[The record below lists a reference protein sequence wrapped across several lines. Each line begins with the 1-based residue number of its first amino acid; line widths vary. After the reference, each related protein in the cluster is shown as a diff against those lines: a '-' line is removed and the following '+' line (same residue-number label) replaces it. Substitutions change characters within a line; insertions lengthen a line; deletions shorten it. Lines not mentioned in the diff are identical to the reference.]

1 MFCYACIKNDTVK
14 VNKAISKQQMDVN
27 APEHINADGFSPPC
41 AAAQHG
47 HASIVDK
54 LLKAKADIEYREP
67 EFGATPLHLA
77 VQNKANPGSERMKL
91 AVVEVLI
98 KDEAD
103 VNAADKEGFT
113 VLMCAAQH
121 GYPAICKKLVQASAN
136 VHVREKEIK
145 ARGRRAVQRRQV
157 H

>member
-54 LLKAKADIEYREP
+54 LLKAKADIEFREP
-67 EFGATPLHLA
+67 QRGFTPLHLA
-77 VQNKANPGSERMKL
+77 VQNTVNPSNERGKV
-91 AVVEVLI
+91 ATVDVLSS
-98 KDEAD
+98 
-103 VNAADKEGFT
+103 T
-113 VLMCAAQH
+113 
-121 GYPAICKKLVQASAN
+121 
-136 VHVREKEIK
+136 
-145 ARGRRAVQRRQV
+145 RRT
-157 H
+157 